1 MANFLTQGEL
11 KSHIYEDVANEIT
24 RNDDSI
30 ILDAIDTAIDEMKGY
45 LTKYNTVACID
56 TVLPDARNKKL
67 LSICKQLSCWHLIQ
81 LCNTN
86 INYDKYLELYELA
99 IKWLADVQK
108 GIIVPS
114 LPLPA
119 VDPTTPQAN
128 QSVKWSSNTKR
139 NHHI

>member
-11 KSHIYEDVANEIT
+11 KSHIYDEVANEIT

-30 ILDAIDTAIDEMKGY
+30 IIEAIDTAIDEMKGY
-45 LTKYNTVACID
+45 LTKYDTVACMD
-56 TVLPDARNKKL
+56 NVLPAARNKKL
-67 LSICKQLSCWHLIQ
+67 LSICKQVSTWHLIQ

-86 INYDKYLELYELA
+86 INYDKHLELYELA

-108 GIIVPS
+108 GNIVPS

-119 VDPTTPQAN
+119 VNPASPQAN
-128 QSVKWSSNTKR
+128 QSVKWNSNPKR
-139 NHHI
+139 KHHI